1 MLPYTDDFTFEL
13 LMGDEIV
20 ALAGA
25 SFVDDA
31 LREVGIDVK
40 KEYRGKKLASLLVH
54 NLTVA
59 ILKQNKIP
67 FYLTMIP
74 FGRTTTFSLY
84 GWSVVNSNWNK

>member
-40 KEYRGKKLASLLVH
+40 KEYRGKKLASL
-54 NLTVA
+54 
-59 ILKQNKIP
+59 
-67 FYLTMIP
+67 
-74 FGRTTTFSLY
+74 
-84 GWSVVNSNWNK
+84 